1 LLKGNT
7 TRRQILAAILR
18 DADEAGVGWASML
31 KTKKFLEDDVSP
43 SEDYAHHL
51 KSLKA
56 GGRVEITYADPQ
68 RGGTAKTLRVVSM
81 S

>member
-1 LLKGNT
+1 
-7 TRRQILAAILR
+7 
-18 DADEAGVGWASML
+18 ML